1 MLVTDGFIFSQEPT
15 SGLRTSEVEPGS
27 PLSYSDMSS
36 VATGVEDVLS
46 SVRPGVNDEL
56 AVRAVLSQSGPLV
69 PATGVPGTTDGSTAS
84 GPQAR
89 DTFTVI
95 WGTDVNIAQVMS
107 RFKHFLL
114 TYIPPDLTGQ
124 PNLTTGQPINP
135 QRPLYIQRMED
146 LAISGSTALD
156 IDCEHLRSARPD
168 LYTQL
173 VTFPKEVIPACDA
186 ATHAL
191 FLDRFREVQLER
203 SIQVFRIYIKIALCL
218 CKYCF

>member
-1 MLVTDGFIFSQEPT
+1 
-15 SGLRTSEVEPGS
+15 
-27 PLSYSDMSS
+27 
-36 VATGVEDVLS
+36 
-46 SVRPGVNDEL
+46 
-56 AVRAVLSQSGPLV
+56 
-69 PATGVPGTTDGSTAS
+69 
-84 GPQAR
+84 
-89 DTFTVI
+89 
-95 WGTDVNIAQVMS
+95 MS